1 MTSGR
6 LGPVDSEV
14 YEMRVSECQ
23 ALTRRLSDPRAACR
37 MLACGTRSYT
47 SEGASLPLQRLM
59 CDESRPTLR
68 SGVFSVCLDLQVTA
82 SHKR

>member
-6 LGPVDSEV
+6 VGPVDSEV

-23 ALTRRLSDPRAACR
+23 ALTRRLSDPRGGMSHVGLR
-37 MLACGTRSYT
+37 YKVVHVGRVLLALKRLVYT
-47 SEGASLPLQRLM
+47 G
-59 CDESRPTLR
+59 SRPTLR
-68 SGVFSVCLDLQVTA
+68 RGVFSVCLDLQVTA

>member
-6 LGPVDSEV
+6 VGPVDSEV

-37 MLACGTRSYT
+37 MLAYGTRSYT
-47 SEGASLPLQRLM
+47 SEGSSLPWKG
-59 CDESRPTLR
+59 SY
-68 SGVFSVCLDLQVTA
+68 VLDLVQLCDVV
-82 SHKR
+82 